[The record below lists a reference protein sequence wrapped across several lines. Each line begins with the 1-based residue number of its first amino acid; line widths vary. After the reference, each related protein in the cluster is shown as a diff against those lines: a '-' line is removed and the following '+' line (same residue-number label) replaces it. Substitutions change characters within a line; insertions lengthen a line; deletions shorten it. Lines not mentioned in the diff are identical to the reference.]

1 MMLPTTFNQTPYQL
15 GNLKPKQVSFLQ
27 HLYDAGH
34 NTNGDVVFKRN
45 YLKTVANINGIAWA
59 PAWIVKDVSRITDR
73 GMYAIPELNELM
85 NKIAHATAVSPGH
98 ETDGDALAD
107 SVDDDAYAV
116 SDDMGHHTVSD
127 DMITVS

>member
-1 MMLPTTFNQTPYQL
+1 M
-15 GNLKPKQVSFLQ
+15 Q

-73 GMYAIPELNELM
+73 GMYAIPELNQLM
-85 NKIAHATAVSPGH
+85 ALAVANDTPVVDDVSPGH
-98 ETDGDALAD
+98 GNDGDDLSD
-107 SVDDDAYAV
+107 SAYDV
-116 SDDMGHHTVSD
+116 EDDMGDHVVQD